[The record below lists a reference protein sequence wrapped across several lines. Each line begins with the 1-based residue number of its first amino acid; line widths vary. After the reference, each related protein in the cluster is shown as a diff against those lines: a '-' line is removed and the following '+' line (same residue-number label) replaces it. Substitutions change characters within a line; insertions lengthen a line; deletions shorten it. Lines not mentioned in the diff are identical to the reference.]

1 MIKKMIN
8 KAVPKLYG
16 FYFNTISIFSKK
28 RGAEKALQ
36 VFSFPRKGKVLEFQK
51 EFLETAHQQKL
62 VTEEGM
68 IQLYYWE
75 GTGKTVFMAHGWESN
90 AWRWKYLID
99 PLRELGYSII
109 ALDAPAHGKS
119 DGTNFTAVKYSR
131 VIRTVVELYQPE
143 IIIGHSVGAM
153 ASSFQESE
161 TPHVFVEKMVLLG
174 SPNKLEVI
182 MRDYQNL
189 VRFTNSVYLSLDKL
203 LHSIY
208 GFYIHEFNTEDFI
221 SKIKCPILLVHSKED
236 RIVPHTSMEQIA
248 ANSSNSTV
256 YFSKTGGH
264 SLHTEE
270 VVEQILSF
278 L

>member
-16 FYFNTISIFSKK
+16 FYFNTISLFSKK
-28 RGAEKALQ
+28 RSAEKALQ
-36 VFSFPRKGKVLEFQK
+36 VFSFPRKGKIQEFQK
-51 EFLETAHQQKL
+51 EFLDSAKQQKL

-68 IQLYYWE
+68 VQLYYWE
-75 GTGKTVFMAHGWESN
+75 GTGKTIFMAHGWESN

-99 PLRELGYSII
+99 PLRKLGYTII
-109 ALDAPAHGKS
+109 ALDAPAHGNS
-119 DGTNFTAVKYSR
+119 DGTDFTAVKYSR
-131 VIRTVVELYQPE
+131 VIRTVVELYEPE
-143 IIIGHSVGAM
+143 IIIGHSVGAL
-153 ASSFQESE
+153 ASSYQESE
-161 TPHVFVEKMVLLG
+161 TPHCFVEKMVLLG

-182 MRDYQNL
+182 MRNYQDL
-189 VRFTNSVYLSLDKL
+189 VGFTDRVYNSLDQL

-208 GFYIHEFNTEDFI
+208 GFHIKDFNAEDFI

-236 RIVPHTSMEQIA
+236 TVVSYKSMEQIA
-248 ANSSNSTV
+248 ANSSSSRT

-264 SLHTEE
+264 SLHTDE
-270 VVEQILSF
+270 VVQQILSF